1 MNRWEITFADGERI
15 EIEAATAIQA
25 SFAARRDD
33 ARRRTVI
40 VTRPLTWGAP
50 DPDERVA

>member
-33 ARRRTVI
+33 PRRRTVLHI
-40 VTRPLTWGAP
+40 RPLAWGPP
-50 DPDERVA
+50 DPAASP